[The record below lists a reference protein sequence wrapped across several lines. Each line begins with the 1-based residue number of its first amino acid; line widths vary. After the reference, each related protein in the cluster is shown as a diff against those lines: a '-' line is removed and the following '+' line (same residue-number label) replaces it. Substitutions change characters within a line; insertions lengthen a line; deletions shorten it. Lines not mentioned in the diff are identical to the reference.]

1 MGEYYR
7 WVNVDRKEY
16 MSPADFG
23 YGSKR
28 YESCGYTNEVLGALR
43 NLLFNEW
50 KGCRVFWMGDE
61 SLLPENND
69 SDLFSI
75 MKAQC
80 DALGSRGYMFDTVC
94 ETYRNVSSLFKAA
107 EKEVKEEIGYYIENL
122 ECGMDDA
129 VNEYGVNPSSPY
141 DGLFLREGCN
151 FRFIINMTKKVA
163 YAFGSTRMLYKDGKE
178 SDYADPLPGLLGYGR
193 GYKPGEWIGDFI
205 EVADELPKDI
215 TLLENI
221 SLDW

>member
-16 MSPADFG
+16 ISPADFG

-80 DALGSRGYMFDTVC
+80 DALGSRGICLTRYAK
-94 ETYRNVSSLFKAA
+94 R
-107 EKEVKEEIGYYIENL
+107 IGMCQVY
-122 ECGMDDA
+122 
-129 VNEYGVNPSSPY
+129 
-141 DGLFLREGCN
+141 LR
-151 FRFIINMTKKVA
+151 RQKK
-163 YAFGSTRMLYKDGKE
+163 K
-178 SDYADPLPGLLGYGR
+178 
-193 GYKPGEWIGDFI
+193 
-205 EVADELPKDI
+205 
-215 TLLENI
+215 
-221 SLDW
+221 

>member
-1 MGEYYR
+1 MGEYYS

-16 MSPADFG
+16 ICPADFG

-50 KGCRVFWMGDE
+50 RGCRVFWMGDE
-61 SLLPENND
+61 SLLPEENN
-69 SDLFSI
+69 SELFSI

-94 ETYRNVSSLFKAA
+94 ETYRNVSCLFKAA
-107 EKEVKEEIGYYIENL
+107 EKEAKEEIGYYIEDL
-122 ECGMDDA
+122 KRGMDDP
-129 VNEYGVNPSSPY
+129 VNEYGVNPYSPY

-151 FRFIINMTKKVA
+151 FRFIINTTKRVA
-163 YAFGSTRMLYKDGKE
+163 YAFGSTRMLYKDGTE
-178 SDYADPLPGLLGYGR
+178 SDYADPLPVLLGYGR
-193 GYKPGEWIGDFI
+193 GYEPGEWIGDFI
-205 EVADELPKDI
+205 EVADELPNDI
-215 TLLENI
+215 TLLESI